1 MTEHGDGGQFTEVV
15 LRPRVTVADPE
26 MTETA
31 IRLHERANR
40 SCYIANSVNF
50 PVRHEPAVTAAAAR
64 I

>member
-1 MTEHGDGGQFTEVV
+1 
-15 LRPRVTVADPE
+15 VADPE

-50 PVRHEPAVTAAAAR
+50 PVRHEPAVTAAALR